1 MIERETQTPAIVST
15 SRSPTMLLSTS
26 FRESVLHLGRRG
38 VLEFFLG
45 VAALPGLVV
54 VALLAA
60 WQILV
65 SPAHAQDPYAQ
76 VAKFQAEIA
85 KHQEKFA
92 NLENELLMSQRRVLS
107 SASTADGVQV
117 SAYAQ
122 LEYTAQLL
130 ASVDREFSVLSQSLS
145 LAALVTEARSVPLAR
160 RFVQLQKEYMLK
172 RISSSAEFIEQN
184 KHRAKDPESSRLL
197 VEAMD
202 LLRSSVFFLERIP

>member
-1 MIERETQTPAIVST
+1 MIERGARPRIRLHVTK
-15 SRSPTMLLSTS
+15 PTMLLSTPS
-26 FRESVLHLGRRG
+26 GKSVLRFGRRG
-38 VLEFFLG
+38 VFEFSLPE
-45 VAALPGLVV
+45 VAALPPLVM
-54 VALLAA
+54 VALLATL
-60 WQILV
+60 QIV
-65 SPAHAQDPYAQ
+65 PPAHAQDTYAHI
-76 VAKFQAEIA
+76 AKFQAEIA

-202 LLRSSVFFLERIP
+202 LLRSSVFFVERIP

>member
-1 MIERETQTPAIVST
+1 ML
-15 SRSPTMLLSTS
+15 RS
-26 FRESVLHLGRRG
+26 GRRG
-38 VLEFFLG
+38 VCEFFLPQ
-45 VAALPGLVV
+45 VAALPPLVM
-54 VALLAA
+54 VALFAT
-60 WQILV
+60 WQILA
-65 SPAHAQDPYAQ
+65 SPAHAQDPYGHI
-76 VAKFQAEIA
+76 AKLQAEIA

-107 SASTADGVQV
+107 SASTDKIQV

-197 VEAMD
+197 LEAMD
-202 LLRSSVFFLERIP
+202 LLRSSVFFVERIP

>member
-26 FRESVLHLGRRG
+26 FRESVLRLGRRG

-85 KHQEKFA
+85 KHQEKYA
-92 NLENELLMSQRRVLS
+92 SLENELLMSQRRVLS
-107 SASTADGVQV
+107 SASTDGVQV